1 MLSSP
6 CFWGDRAV
14 GFHPGRKAAV
24 VLYVA
29 NDLPVHRTKLSRA
42 DEIWERH
49 QDDILHVPCS
59 TCRPDFAVR
68 SSIRLQRVRR
78 GEQVVRG
85 SLAISGRG
93 SDIVIPGLGWIALS
107 GRLFDGVLTL
117 PDWLRPSL
125 RPRLVG
131 DLSRRVET
139 GVQRGEER

>member
-1 MLSSP
+1 M
-6 CFWGDRAV
+6 
-14 GFHPGRKAAV
+14 
-24 VLYVA
+24 
-29 NDLPVHRTKLSRA
+29 
-42 DEIWERH
+42 
-49 QDDILHVPCS
+49 
-59 TCRPDFAVR
+59 
-68 SSIRLQRVRR
+68 
-78 GEQVVRG
+78 RG